1 MRLGGPFPF
10 NPAGS
15 FPVSLGGGQYF
26 YIPPGNWLVSTGGQ
40 SVIQW
45 WDPVL
50 STWRN
55 ICPAPTPGAALSTDG
70 YNYRLINM
78 SGVVQGA
85 AITNAGSGGVNGIG
99 PTQTG
104 TSVSFAAPG
113 GNGQT
118 AKGYAII
125 GGSLPALSIAQ
136 AGSGFVVPPL
146 ILIDQPPLG
155 GIQATAVATIT
166 AAGALASVTLV
177 NPGAGYTV
185 LPNVYVI
192 PQFLDYPGQL
202 ALPYTVPVSPTP
214 IAPNFPPGQIAIGP
228 GGTSFA
234 GVIPQNFAQGLQASS
249 PSTAGALVTFGAGV
263 LAGSGTLTGLVVF
276 DYGSGYSTVPAIT
289 FAGGTLAGGVAATS
303 LMSWALVSATQTAGA
318 AFTVGNPIKST
329 LGYFFSGANAQ
340 RIVNNDYMQPREVS
354 GVVTNANGAF
364 NIEDPGFGFQIAL
377 TSPNLG
383 EVVNGTTAPTT
394 AGTYTIVMGGIND
407 TSLLQAFVN
416 E

>member
-1 MRLGGPFPF
+1 
-10 NPAGS
+10 
-15 FPVSLGGGQYF
+15 
-26 YIPPGNWLVSTGGQ
+26 
-40 SVIQW
+40 
-45 WDPVL
+45 
-50 STWRN
+50 
-55 ICPAPTPGAALSTDG
+55 
-70 YNYRLINM
+70 
-78 SGVVQGA
+78 
-85 AITNAGSGGVNGIG
+85 
-99 PTQTG
+99 
-104 TSVSFAAPG
+104 
-113 GNGQT
+113 
-118 AKGYAII
+118 
-125 GGSLPALSIAQ
+125 
-136 AGSGFVVPPL
+136 VVPPL

-340 RIVNNDYMQPREVS
+340 RIVNNDYMQPRGGLRRGDQRQRSVQYRRSRLRLPDRAHLAEPGRS
-354 GVVTNANGAF
+354 GQRHHGA
-364 NIEDPGFGFQIAL
+364 DHSRYLHHRHGWHQRYVA
-377 TSPNLG
+377 
-383 EVVNGTTAPTT
+383 A
-394 AGTYTIVMGGIND
+394 
-407 TSLLQAFVN
+407 TSLCQRVTPKGHSRPSSRA
-416 E
+416 